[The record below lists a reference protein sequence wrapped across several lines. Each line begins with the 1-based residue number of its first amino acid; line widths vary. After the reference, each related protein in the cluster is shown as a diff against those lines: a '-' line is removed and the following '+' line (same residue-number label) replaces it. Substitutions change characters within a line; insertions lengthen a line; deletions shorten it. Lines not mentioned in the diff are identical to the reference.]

1 MFVSKS
7 VRHKF
12 LLRLKTGGAIE
23 VEDSRRVLR
32 CVSSLRLGSVVNVD
46 HVECSKPVRFI
57 RLVDALQ
64 KECFLF
70 HPIFAI
76 P

>member
-32 CVSSLRLGSVVNVD
+32 CVSRLRLGSVNVD

-57 RLVDALQ
+57 SVW
-64 KECFLF
+64 
-70 HPIFAI
+70 
-76 P
+76 